1 MGFFNF
7 FKRNI
12 SEQEF
17 QEQQKMKYGLEK
29 TRTGFFQSIVNTLTH
44 AQIDD
49 DLYDTLEE
57 QLILADVGPMC
68 AVRLVDEL
76 RDAVEEKHL
85 KNGQQALDE
94 LRQIICQELTPRY
107 PMELDGK
114 PAVILVIGVNGV
126 GKTTTIAKLAHLYKE
141 KGKRVMLAA
150 GDTFRAAAS
159 EQLELWADRAG
170 VPLVQAGQGAD
181 PAAVIFDAVKS
192 ATAKGYDMVIADT
205 AGRLHNKKGLM
216 DELAKISRSVKKASP
231 EASLEVLL
239 VLDAITG
246 QNAISQA
253 EEFCRAAGATGIV
266 LTKLDGTPR
275 GGCAVSVWENLGLPI
290 RFIGVGEKIDDLMEF
305 DAQTFVETLLPEEA
319 LQKEKEEKEET
330 SGEEQA

>member
-1 MGFFNF
+1 MFFFNK
-7 FKRNI
+7 KRDI
-12 SEQEF
+12 SEKEF
-17 QEQQKMKYGLEK
+17 EEQQKMQRGLEK
-29 TRTGFFQSIVNTLTH
+29 TRTGFFQNILNTLTNC
-44 AQIDD
+44 QIDD
-49 DLYDTLEE
+49 DLYNDLEE
-57 QLILADVGPMC
+57 QLILADVGPAC

-76 RDAVEEKHL
+76 RDEVEKNHL
-85 KNGQQALDE
+85 KTGEEALNA
-94 LRQIICQELTPRY
+94 LRGILCQELTPRY
-107 PMELDGK
+107 PLELDGH

-141 KGKRVMLAA
+141 EGRRVMLAA

-216 DELAKISRSVKKASP
+216 DELGKISRSVKKASP

-253 EEFCRAAGATGIV
+253 EEFCRAAGATGVV
-266 LTKLDGTPR
+266 LTKLDGTPK

-290 RFIGVGEKIDDLMEF
+290 RFIGVGEKIDDLMPF
-305 DAQTFVETLLPEEA
+305 DAQTFVESLLPEVPA
-319 LQKEKEEKEET
+319 HKED
-330 SGEEQA
+330 

>member
-1 MGFFNF
+1 MFFF
-7 FKRNI
+7 KKRNI
-12 SEQEF
+12 SDKEF
-17 QEQQKMKYGLEK
+17 EEQQKMQRGLEK
-29 TRTGFFQSIVNTLTH
+29 TRTGFFQNILNTLTNC
-44 AQIDD
+44 QIDD
-49 DLYDTLEE
+49 DLYNDLEE
-57 QLILADVGPMC
+57 QLILADVGPVC

-76 RDAVEEKHL
+76 RDEVEKNHL
-85 KNGQQALDE
+85 KTGEEALDA
-94 LRQIICQELTPRY
+94 LRGIICQELTPRY
-107 PMELDGK
+107 PMELEGS

-141 KGKRVMLAA
+141 QGKRVMLAA

-216 DELAKISRSVKKASP
+216 DELGKISRSVKKASP

-253 EEFCRAAGATGIV
+253 EEFCRAAGATGVV
-266 LTKLDGTPR
+266 LTKLDGTPK

-290 RFIGVGEKIDDLMEF
+290 RFIGVGEKIDDLMPF
-305 DAQTFVETLLPEEA
+305 DAQTFVESLLPEVPTY
-319 LQKEKEEKEET
+319 KED
-330 SGEEQA
+330 

>member
-1 MGFFNF
+1 MFFF
-7 FKRNI
+7 KKRNI
-12 SEQEF
+12 SDKEF
-17 QEQQKMKYGLEK
+17 EEQQKMKRGLEK
-29 TRTGFFQSIVNTLTH
+29 TRTGFFQNILNTLTNC
-44 AQIDD
+44 QIDD
-49 DLYDTLEE
+49 DLYNDLEE
-57 QLILADVGPMC
+57 QLILADVGPAC

-76 RDAVEEKHL
+76 RDTVEQNHL
-85 KNGQQALDE
+85 KTGEEALDA
-94 LRQIICQELTPRY
+94 LRAIICQELTPRY
-107 PMELDGK
+107 PMELDGR

-141 KGKRVMLAA
+141 QGKRVMLAA

-181 PAAVIFDAVKS
+181 PAAVIFDAVQS
-192 ATAKGYDMVIADT
+192 ANAKGYDMVIADT

-216 DELAKISRSVKKASP
+216 DELGKISRSVKKASP

-253 EEFCRAAGATGIV
+253 EEFCRAAGATGVV
-266 LTKLDGTPR
+266 LTKLDGTPK

-290 RFIGVGEKIDDLMEF
+290 RFVGVGEKIDDLMPF
-305 DAQTFVETLLPEEA
+305 DAQSFVESLLPEVPTH
-319 LQKEKEEKEET
+319 KED
-330 SGEEQA
+330 

>member
-1 MGFFNF
+1 MFF
-7 FKRNI
+7 FKKKRDI
-12 SEQEF
+12 SEKEF
-17 QEQQKMKYGLEK
+17 EEQQKMKRGLEK
-29 TRTGFFQSIVNTLTH
+29 TRTGFFQNIINTFTNC
-44 AQIDD
+44 QIDD
-49 DLYDTLEE
+49 DLYNDLEE
-57 QLILADVGPMC
+57 QLILADVGPAC

-76 RDAVEEKHL
+76 RDEVEANHL
-85 KNGQQALDE
+85 KTGEDALNA
-94 LRQIICQELTPRY
+94 LRGIICQELTPRY
-107 PMELDGK
+107 PLELEGH

-141 KGKRVMLAA
+141 EGRRVMLAA

-216 DELAKISRSVKKASP
+216 DELGKISRSVKKASP

-253 EEFCRAAGATGIV
+253 EEFCRAAGATGVV
-266 LTKLDGTPR
+266 LTKLDGTPK

-290 RFIGVGEKIDDLMEF
+290 RFVGVGEKIDDLMPF
-305 DAQTFVETLLPEEA
+305 DAQTFVESLLPEVPTH
-319 LQKEKEEKEET
+319 KED
-330 SGEEQA
+330 

>member
-1 MGFFNF
+1 MFF
-7 FKRNI
+7 FKKKRDI
-12 SEQEF
+12 SEKEF
-17 QEQQKMKYGLEK
+17 EEQQKMQRGLEK
-29 TRTGFFQSIVNTLTH
+29 TRTGFFQNILNTLTNC
-44 AQIDD
+44 QVDD
-49 DLYDTLEE
+49 DLYNDLEE
-57 QLILADVGPMC
+57 QLILADVGPAC

-76 RDAVEEKHL
+76 RDEVEKNHL
-85 KNGQQALDE
+85 KTGEEALDA
-94 LRQIICQELTPRY
+94 LRGIICQELTPRY
-107 PMELDGK
+107 PMELEGS

-141 KGKRVMLAA
+141 QGKRVMLAA

-192 ATAKGYDMVIADT
+192 ATAKGYDTVIADT

-216 DELAKISRSVKKASP
+216 DELGKISRSVKKASP

-253 EEFCRAAGATGIV
+253 EEFCRAAGATGVV
-266 LTKLDGTPR
+266 LTKLDGTPK

-290 RFIGVGEKIDDLMEF
+290 RFIGVGEKIDDLMPF
-305 DAQTFVETLLPEEA
+305 DAQSFVESLLPEVPIH
-319 LQKEKEEKEET
+319 KED
-330 SGEEQA
+330 

>member
-1 MGFFNF
+1 MFF
-7 FKRNI
+7 FKKKRDI
-12 SEQEF
+12 SEKEF
-17 QEQQKMKYGLEK
+17 EEQQKMQRGLEK
-29 TRTGFFQSIVNTLTH
+29 TRTGFFQNILNTLTNC
-44 AQIDD
+44 QVDD
-49 DLYDTLEE
+49 DLYNDLEE
-57 QLILADVGPMC
+57 QLILADVGPAC

-76 RDAVEEKHL
+76 RDEVEKNHL
-85 KNGQQALDE
+85 KTGEEALDA
-94 LRQIICQELTPRY
+94 LRGIICQELTPRY
-107 PMELDGK
+107 PMELEGS

-141 KGKRVMLAA
+141 QGKRVMLAA

-216 DELAKISRSVKKASP
+216 DELGKISRSVKKASP

-253 EEFCRAAGATGIV
+253 EEFCRAAGATGVV
-266 LTKLDGTPR
+266 LTKLDGTPK

-290 RFIGVGEKIDDLMEF
+290 RFIGVGEKIDDLMPF
-305 DAQTFVETLLPEEA
+305 DAQTFVESLLPEVPIH
-319 LQKEKEEKEET
+319 KED
-330 SGEEQA
+330 